1 MPRGGAPAQRFRA
14 TIDGTGKGRVYL
26 ALPFDPAGVWGERAR
41 YHVRG
46 TIDGRPF
53 RGAAEPFAKGHLLAL
68 GPAYRRDT
76 GLSPGDEVEVVL
88 EIEGPQREALA
99 PDLAAA
105 LEAEPE
111 AGRFFDALATFYRKG
126 YLRWIEATK
135 RRPDVR
141 AARITELVELLKA
154 GHKQRPG

>member
-1 MPRGGAPAQRFRA
+1 VPPSSAGPQRFRA
-14 TIDGTGKGRVYL
+14 KIDGTEKGRVYL
-26 ALPFDPAGVWGERAR
+26 ALPFDPAGVWGERSR
-41 YHVRG
+41 YHLRG

-68 GPAYRRDT
+68 GPAYREGT
-76 GLSPGDEVEVVL
+76 GLGPGDVVEVVL
-88 EIEGPQREALA
+88 EIEGPQRDALA

-111 AGRFFDALATFYRKG
+111 AGRFFDALASFYRKN

-141 AARITELVELLKA
+141 AARIAELVELLRT
-154 GHKQRPG
+154 GHKQRPQ